1 MKQKLSDFL
10 FVQILP
16 AKTVYLLMKKDYRI
30 SRNIRASWFL
40 EHLNSVMEF
49 NPVQC
54 INDTDE
60 ELKLVSVV
68 PATNEETGDD
78 QLPLVQPGMPFMFQ
92 LLPSTVVT
100 FLAKRYRLVFVLDLS
115 PSAAS
120 VDLKTGEVLL
130 DKISHNL
137 RCSITGLVKPF
148 MLPGTKMKFVPEL
161 YVTVIAYTP
170 VLACTANQVLAQ
182 GMKVTEDN
190 AESFLSLVLDRLDNF
205 EQSLASG
212 FNKLNNNLTMDE
224 DLAESIGYEEVNAH
238 RRKLND
244 SLYNLIRQ
252 GLFGLQLLPENSSA
266 GIIIVTDAMMGS
278 PDANIF
284 DHIMTQ
290 LRNSTVA
297 CSFLKIG
304 ETYCARCQFGCIP
317 HVELLQFI
325 ATATFGAYFAMCPDV
340 SKDSCDQMN
349 IYHKALLLW
358 SFQKGLEGFKYELTH
373 HRHVEPMHPVALS
386 NRILSHPIKDK
397 NSVVLPTVRQKHM
410 DAKLSANILSV
421 LSVRLREGYTIKDV
435 YLNKGGSQIEVHL
448 ILPYKDYVKIE
459 YTATAFWPMETDSP
473 QDSQT
478 YAEVYIEG
486 RYDFLHDFTC
496 SQLKVNQSQRMIN
509 IKRFWMTLE
518 RLRQDDQLLDHLQTF
533 GSNTVHYKVPDSI
546 KKGIPLFYMP
556 PNSNNPVLN
565 SQHNNKDSALLSFA
579 MYWKPVVNLDIK
591 IWQKWM
597 HSHRIGMILEHDVPL
612 PKYLH
617 TPNSS
622 GRFHVVLC
630 RQALTS
636 LHALLRDW
644 STFVLLEN
652 DSYIKLL
659 PSNSEKPPTSFLLL
673 RVTSKPPYMVL
684 RLAFLGGSPGWER
697 YCTIQELRDKV
708 AVLRFPK
715 RGPTKVEKAKVSPTK
730 DSALKKLKKT
740 PSPLLR
746 DWSEIN
752 CCVLLTKPVEQIL
765 ISYDRLP
772 QDMSIIEDP
781 SKFLPSHLSNQQ
793 LASKTAVANTFNM
806 MSRYLHHQRW
816 VWTVKQGKVEVSM
829 PAIGRILS
837 TLAKIR
843 LQEGFNFVSSN
854 SGIVNMVAEVEMQVL
869 DTDVTKC
876 AIQYIMFPPYIK
888 TTRDSVSEEDVDEVE
903 TTEADGDVQIVT
915 ECWAEPQF
923 GVGVNNP
930 TERKHWDGMTYK
942 DMAKALY
949 PPDLEC
955 ISCLVTFEHLVYVC
969 QNTVAVPNSV
979 DWLQNGSFSSSVDF
993 VPLYMEDPPG
1003 RPGSPPTI
1011 HQLPLPFDILSLLSR
1026 SQQAELL
1033 VSTFRIANPKE
1044 DEIQRDIK
1052 GSNNLFFNLMFEKLK
1067 ETTQREVI
1075 MSTKDSF
1082 RFLHLLKERKRD
1094 TTTHPFPFSFEDDLD
1109 QLLEDQVEYPQWRCF
1124 VRASSNTR
1132 MFLTFLPASFDDLLK
1147 LNDLEEIVKSKS
1159 SSMCEDGFKDGSL
1172 GRNAKLKADFLTPV
1186 TSLGEK
1192 FVSDSDSNTIVDR
1205 PEGSEAQISGTDKDV
1220 EVDEQTELE
1229 NLEREDTV
1237 TDLPGEMEEESNK
1250 ENKYLTCVVPMYVYE
1265 CYLNNVT
1272 DSLIN
1277 PWTFE
1282 LAADIFEDCTF
1293 QTKGES
1299 LDTPGGRGHFFR
1311 FPSFDR
1317 DSTPGSD
1324 DKDDYETLH
1333 QILRCSQSQERRMT
1347 ESSVDGTEDLK
1358 IHCTFLSEVY
1368 SSCFV
1373 NGVFQ
1378 SLQHGYFMAP
1388 EDIDSVIY
1396 NMCTESFPLETDIT
1410 TFLLASCRHF
1420 RQIVES
1426 AQEERNKEQDKGT
1439 ETTNKRSSVRFME
1452 NLDETDGSDSGIK
1465 PVPSILQLP
1474 TALVKLQTQPA
1485 SRCEYQD
1492 GLHSLIRRKFTDITQ
1507 KWFQLVP
1514 NYPNYYFYCP
1524 ESVPQDSS
1532 LESGETDEKDMDEQV
1547 DTGPTIDLVRS
1558 VDDGL
1563 GITEREDGYQLVY
1576 KKNEDADHSSMATT
1590 LDSDESFASEVDL
1603 CPELADD
1610 DVSNNSG
1617 PLFVYFTCTVK
1628 SRMQYKDVSV
1638 QTLIPCLDEILIAE
1652 EKEQSTRDPMELQL
1666 GDLKIT
1672 FDLHCLTLQS
1682 DSDMQNKPEFQ
1693 RMLSNSS
1700 EADSPPPSSET
1711 GASGSVQVNVGQLQ
1725 DPIAHLP
1732 KLQQHAVH
1740 KCKEEIEW
1748 LLKDEI
1754 VSALRHLQ
1762 PVKTDALQFV
1772 TEHVRLSAEM
1782 GKPNCATEKIKLSF
1796 VYGSGLSLLKFK
1808 EEFERLSYLGY
1819 RLMKEEDYYYVVRG
1833 RTMTNLSHAK
1843 ALNTAL
1849 VELSREGTPAKQN
1862 NQLKADIF
1870 QTNNPDS
1877 PEVLTTYVSP
1887 LFLTPE
1893 DPRRA
1898 SLEVE
1903 SPLGGG
1909 SSNMSGSDGIKDL
1922 ETQEGG
1928 TIPEGAGKGGKKRQY
1943 RSRFPDKMELHFNR
1957 DRHVDFPRTPL
1968 TPPVKSDK
1976 RSMSLGEEIGQVVLK
1991 KSSSFAGF
1999 LTEDSVESFKR
2010 QDSMTALSISPIKG
2024 VSGTPQLPSLGRL
2037 RHSSAPS
2044 GQGTPMS
2051 KHSTLPQTP
2060 SWISSRGSY
2069 TDIGYEGD
2077 SSDTDDDNAAYS
2089 DLSGRQQ
2096 PVPKFWLLM
2105 QVGEDGVDIYF
2116 HARETGKED
2125 NEEKIEQRMLLSY
2138 FRSSIENLC
2147 RRVNQKMLLND
2158 LYESRTCDPLLVP
2171 EADEEVSW
2179 NLDKHVNTGHRH
2191 LDSSDASE
2199 ADEEEDQHK
2208 VKPYLAA
2215 TYDLRHEA
2223 GYFNCDCVL
2232 THQFIINPRLKMG
2245 AAGSKESRGMKALR
2259 SVLNK
2264 FSVINRKN
2272 MFVVKNQHGS
2282 QAVFYLK
2289 LKEVGALF
2297 RQTST
2302 ISSEDISLAD
2312 SASSAMFSSRRDDQG
2327 MLVAEKD
2334 CDSVSLTSVGSA
2346 SQRPCQDYV
2355 ELLVHGIEEAGPD
2368 IKVDLISMLQK
2379 RLDDAVL
2386 EMISLQLSR
2395 NPVSKLSPGDV
2406 HFIQKP
2412 GVDAS
2417 KTLHLTLPSSVG
2429 VHLSALL
2436 YYLKQNLLQF
2446 CHMPNYA
2453 DNRLENRFQSLVDNR
2468 WQVVE
2473 EGNMFIYI
2481 RPHALGGRGIACISL
2496 SLVNHNGSQ
2505 VRVLTSPKPSRLGC
2519 TKINHPEDFDA
2530 YTHTELYTALPS
2542 DKLGLTTLVQFCIWE
2557 CGGMDLATL
2566 QEKLTCAVKHA
2577 LCDIV
2582 MEFYVL
2588 TASVCPVPVQLQDL
2602 LPMPAYSAPSSPITK
2617 KEIVL
2622 ERRHSIASRKLSES
2636 LKLTGNIGVKQS
2648 EHSPLQSLKDAFST
2662 KARLTSPPPD
2672 SQKTFEF
2679 GPMSTALGTSPV
2691 QTERDSEL
2699 QSIIRQYEEGERGN
2713 LSKMFTSL
2721 LKDWMEIC
2729 YKTGVPAV
2737 SKLEVS
2743 LLSKYS
2749 VDNFLREFQT
2759 AVTTVSSDIKSMA
2772 FQLVKDSSGQWYG
2785 SHPYRPH
2792 RQPLQEEGQ
2801 IETSLDCD
2809 RRKLPGGEDGQIML
2823 IGRNVDQWRA
2833 SIQDFNEEEFSV
2845 MTSTSSTA
2853 IPKQTFQR
2861 FSPLLHTNQD
2871 TVGLNEQTFIPRQRL
2886 LMLSIH
2892 NKQISVYSYNW
2903 ARDLSTMLSNRVTQI
2918 VQWHNTRI
2926 RLLDSVISQKMG
2938 LYHHS
2943 VFRELR
2949 GKKEYGPYA
2958 SLSTDIDH
2966 LIKFTAPSSSSHEPV
2981 RRHNSLSTSI
2991 NQPVRSFDESF
3002 KDIQPQRPLH
3012 QTSFAHYTDPVAMH
3026 GLQAQDLRSYNRKEM
3041 EKLLK
3046 LNKLYWIWFE
3056 KTSVNMNMPISDEVI
3071 QLLKQSCRLYHYCAT
3086 PLLFHPLWRQKV
3098 MEKYK
3103 VTQRP
3108 TSVSSNTTEKPEP
3121 KARSRH
3127 SSGTSVTSMRTKRA
3141 DSTEGKK
3148 RPTINV
3154 SHQEHIGEEPWHID
3168 LRASFVNEYM
3178 QYVQSLGFVLIQM
3191 RPATPKRASRHVK
3204 KSSFERVFVEGESI
3218 HGPIGTV
3225 HYLQKTQAGGIM
3237 LMELSFREQYFC
3249 VKLFTC
3255 EYTRLGVP
3263 VNQQLKLLFV
3273 EECEKC
3279 KDLIHVHSFAHDFHL
3294 RCIHSHI
3301 SRQQVFKQS
3310 YHLTGFLSDFMQVYP
3325 YPPNFSRNFLHE
3337 DTMTVGPLTCPGSQ
3351 LYEFMLQHVK
3361 LHQMKVIAMVPNV
3374 DADIDSEY
3382 HFVRS
3387 NEYALVCHKLR
3398 KNEDHKR
3405 KQKLD
3410 DYNVGLVITHD
3421 SQQVNFQNES
3431 ERTLLKLHY
3440 FVVMTSCRELFPKAT
3455 IDNKEGTKG
3464 VFLEELRDRSKPVPV
3479 KQHIGVRQ
3487 ETVRTSRTSDVHNT
3501 PGYNLL
3507 MEEAQLA
3514 REKIESM
3521 VEVSTEKCRKD
3532 LLWQRM
3538 LVGEQSEEDGRRKK
3552 RSETEESR
3560 DVYQKLSFDE
3570 FLELLAKVV
3579 KTPLGELDPM
3589 LMQLES
3595 MNFMWYKGLFRVL
3608 QTHYPETHRCFFS
3621 HDGQTQYILILNPN
3635 YLDMFMMLMLDNT
3648 EKRTDLCAIFRE
3660 SITDQEHSPENP
3672 NLSVLGMHSHV
3683 EDFVN
3688 VCCYHLWASMV

>member
-1 MKQKLSDFL
+1 MEDTGSESESESEAEDQVL
-10 FVQILP
+10 Q

-40 EHLNSVMEF
+40 EHLNSVMQF

-54 INDTDE
+54 ISDTDE

-68 PATNEETGDD
+68 PAKDEEMGDD
-78 QLPLVQPGMPFMFQ
+78 QLPLVQPGKPFMFQ

-100 FLAKRYRLVFVLDLS
+100 FLARRYRLVFVLDLS

-148 MLPGTKMKFVPEL
+148 MLPGTHLKFVPEL

-190 AESFLSLVLDRLDNF
+190 AESFLSLVLDRLDSF
-205 EQSLASG
+205 EQSLATG
-212 FNKLNNNLTMDE
+212 FNKLKNNLSVVDE
-224 DLAESIGYEEVNAH
+224 DLAESMGYEEINAH

-252 GLFGLQLLPENSSA
+252 GLFALQLLPENSSA

-278 PDANIF
+278 PDANMF

-297 CSFLKIG
+297 CSFLKMG

-317 HVELLQFI
+317 HVELLQFM

-340 SKDSCDQMN
+340 SKDSCGQMN

-373 HRHVEPMHPVALS
+373 HRHMEPMHPVALYMS
-386 NRILSHPIKDK
+386 SRILSHPIKDK

-435 YLNKGGSQIEVHL
+435 YLTKGGSQIEVRL

-459 YTATAFWPMETDSP
+459 YTATALWPMETAKRQTGEGNYSA

-478 YAEVYIEG
+478 YVEIHIEG

-496 SQLKVNQSQRMIN
+496 SQLKGNQSQTRVFN

-533 GSNTVHYKVPDSI
+533 GSNAVHYKVPDSI

-659 PSNSEKPPTSFLLL
+659 PGVSEKPPTSFLLL

-697 YCTIQELRDKV
+697 YCIIQELRDKV
-708 AVLRFPK
+708 AALRFPK
-715 RGPTKVEKAKVSPTK
+715 RGQTKVEKSKVSPTK
-730 DSALKKLKKT
+730 DSAVRKLKKR

-746 DWSEIN
+746 DWSEIK
-752 CCVLLTKPVEQIL
+752 CCVLLIKPIEQIL

-781 SKFLPSHLSNQQ
+781 YKFLPSHLSNQQ

-816 VWTVKQGKVEVSM
+816 VWTVKQGKVEISM

-854 SGIVNMVAEVEMQVL
+854 SGIVNMVAEVEMQDKDRV

-876 AIQYIMFPPYIK
+876 AIQYIMFPPYVK
-888 TTRDSVSEEDVDEVE
+888 TTRDSVSEEDVDELE

-930 TERKHWDGMTYK
+930 AERKHWDGMTYK

-969 QNTVAVPNSV
+969 QNTFAVPNDV
-979 DWLQNGSFSSSVDF
+979 DWLQDGSFSSSVDF
-993 VPLYMEDPPG
+993 VPLYVEDTPG
-1003 RPGSPPTI
+1003 RPGPPQTI
-1011 HQLPLPFDILSLLSR
+1011 HQLPLPFDILSLLPR

-1033 VSTFRIANPKE
+1033 VSSYRIGNLRE

-1052 GSNNLFFNLMFEKLK
+1052 GSNNLFFNLMFERLK
-1067 ETTQREVI
+1067 ETTQREVTL
-1075 MSTKDSF
+1075 SACDSF
-1082 RFLHLLKERKRD
+1082 RFFHLLKERQRD
-1094 TTTHPFPFSFEDDLD
+1094 LASHPFPFTLDDDIENLLQD
-1109 QLLEDQVEYPQWRCF
+1109 QKSYQGALRELATEQTRLYNIRNKRKYPQWRCF

-1132 MFLTFLPASFDDLLK
+1132 MFVTFLPASFDDLLK

-1159 SSMCEDGFKDGSL
+1159 SSVCEDGIKDGSL
-1172 GRNAKLKADFLTPV
+1172 GRGAKLKVDISTPV
-1186 TSLGEK
+1186 TSLVEK
-1192 FVSDSDSNTIVDR
+1192 FVSDSDTNTIVER
-1205 PEGSEAQISGTDKDV
+1205 PEGSDSRVLHQGTDKMTDA
-1220 EVDEQTELE
+1220 EEDEQTDLE
-1229 NLEREDTV
+1229 DLEREDTV
-1237 TDLPGEMEEESNK
+1237 TDLPGEVEEESNK
-1250 ENKYLTCVVPMYVYE
+1250 ENKYVSCVVPMYVYE

-1282 LAADIFEDCTF
+1282 LAPDIFEDCIF
-1293 QTKGES
+1293 QTRGES
-1299 LDTPGGRGHFFR
+1299 LETPGGRGHFFR

-1358 IHCTFLSEVY
+1358 NHCNFLSDIY

-1378 SLQHGYFMAP
+1378 SLQQGYFMAP

-1396 NMCTESFPLETDIT
+1396 NMCTESFPMETDIT

-1420 RQIVES
+1420 RQIVET
-1426 AQEERNKEQDKGT
+1426 AQVEQNNKEVDKGT
-1439 ETTNKRSSVRFME
+1439 DTTNKRTSVRFME

-1465 PVPSILQLP
+1465 AVPTILQLP
-1474 TALVKLQTQPA
+1474 NALVKLQTQPT

-1492 GLHSLIRRKFTDITQ
+1492 DLHSLIRRKFTDITQ

-1532 LESGETDEKDMDEQV
+1532 MESDEKDMSGTDNG
-1547 DTGPTIDLVRS
+1547 GPTIDLVPS
-1558 VDDGL
+1558 IDDDL
-1563 GITEREDGYQLVY
+1563 DLAMTEREDDYLLIY
-1576 KKNEDADHSSMATT
+1576 KKGEDADHSSMATT
-1590 LDSDESFASEVDL
+1590 LDSNESFGSEEDL

-1610 DVSNNSG
+1610 DSNNNG

-1652 EKEQSTRDPMELQL
+1652 EMEQSIRDPMELHL

-1672 FDLHCLTLQS
+1672 FDLHCLTLQT
-1682 DSDMQNKPEFQ
+1682 DSDLQNKPEFQ

-1700 EADSPPPSSET
+1700 EAESPTSSCET
-1711 GASGSVQVNVGQLQ
+1711 GASNSVQVNVGQLQ

-1740 KCKEEIEW
+1740 RCKEEIEW

-1762 PVKTDALQFV
+1762 PVKTDALHFV

-1782 GKPNCATEKIKLSF
+1782 GKPNCATEKVKLSF
-1796 VYGSGLSLLKFK
+1796 VYGSEHSLLKFK
-1808 EEFERLSYLGY
+1808 EEFERLNYLGY
-1819 RLMKEEDYYYVVRG
+1819 RLMKEEDYYYVVKG
-1833 RTMTNLSHAK
+1833 RTITNLSHAK

-1862 NQLKADIF
+1862 IQLKTDIF
-1870 QTNNPDS
+1870 HATDLES
-1877 PEVLTTYVSP
+1877 PEVMTTYVSP
-1887 LFLTPE
+1887 LFITPE
-1893 DPRRA
+1893 YPRQA

-1903 SPLGGG
+1903 SPLGGC
-1909 SSNMSGSDGIKDL
+1909 SSNLSGSDGVTPKDT
-1922 ETQEGG
+1922 ETHEGG
-1928 TIPEGAGKGGKKRQY
+1928 TRDTDTPEGLGRGGKKRLS
-1943 RSRFPDKMELHFNR
+1943 RSRFPDRMELHFSR
-1957 DRHVDFPRTPL
+1957 DRQIDFPRTPL

-1976 RSMSLGEEIGQVVLK
+1976 RSMSLGEEIGEGVLK

-1999 LTEDSVESFKR
+1999 LTEDTVEPFKR
-2010 QDSMTALSISPIKG
+2010 QDSMTALSVSPVKG

-2077 SSDTDDDNAAYS
+2077 SSETDDDTEAYS

-2125 NEEKIEQRMLLSY
+2125 NEEKIEQRTLHSY
-2138 FRSSIENLC
+2138 FRTSIEELC

-2171 EADEEVSW
+2171 EADEEVTW
-2179 NLDKHVNTGHRH
+2179 NLDKQVHTGHRH

-2199 ADEEEDQHK
+2199 ADEEEEQQK

-2232 THQFIINPRLKMG
+2232 IHRFMINPRLKMG

-2264 FSVINRKN
+2264 FSVLNRKN

-2289 LKEVGALF
+2289 LKEVGAIL

-2302 ISSEDISLAD
+2302 LSSEDICLTD
-2312 SASSAMFSSRRDDQG
+2312 SASSAMFSSRRDEQG
-2327 MLVAEKD
+2327 MLMAEKE
-2334 CDSVSLTSVGSA
+2334 CDTVSISSVGSA
-2346 SQRPCQDYV
+2346 SQRLPQDYV

-2368 IKVDLISMLQK
+2368 IKVDLISMLQN

-2386 EMISLQLSR
+2386 ETISLQLSR

-2412 GVDAS
+2412 GMEAS
-2417 KTLHLTLPSSVG
+2417 KTFHLTVPSSVG
-2429 VHLSALL
+2429 VHLSALMH
-2436 YYLKQNLLQF
+2436 YLRQNLLQF
-2446 CHMPNYA
+2446 CHIPNYA
-2453 DNRLENRFQSLVDNR
+2453 DNKLENRFQSLVDNR

-2496 SLVNHNGSQ
+2496 SFVDHNGSQ
-2505 VRVLTSPKPSRLGC
+2505 IRVLNSPKPSRLGY
-2519 TKINHPEDFDA
+2519 TKINHPEDFDG
-2530 YTHTELYTALPS
+2530 YIHTELYTALPS
-2542 DKLGLTTLVQFCIWE
+2542 HKPGLTTLVQFCVWE
-2557 CGGMDLATL
+2557 CGGMDIATL

-2582 MEFYVL
+2582 MEYYIL
-2588 TASVCPVPVQLQDL
+2588 TASVCPVPLQLQDL
-2602 LPMPAYSAPSSPITK
+2602 LPMPAYSAPSSPITHK
-2617 KEIVL
+2617 DEITVNQSDGGIQIPEIVL

-2636 LKLTGNIGVKQS
+2636 LKQMSSTGVK
-2648 EHSPLQSLKDAFST
+2648 QSLKDAFSP

-2679 GPMSTALGTSPV
+2679 GPTSITVGTPPV
-2691 QTERDSEL
+2691 QTERDSEM

-2713 LSKMFTSL
+2713 LSKVFTSL
-2721 LKDWMEIC
+2721 LRHWMETCHKI
-2729 YKTGVPAV
+2729 GVPAV
-2737 SKLEVS
+2737 NKLEVS
-2743 LLSKYS
+2743 LQSKYS

-2759 AVTTVSSDIKSMA
+2759 ALTTVSSDIKSMA
-2772 FQLVKDSSGQWYG
+2772 FQLVKDSTGQWYG

-2792 RQPLQEEGQ
+2792 RQPLQEDGQ
-2801 IETSLDCD
+2801 METSLDCD
-2809 RRKLPGGEDGQIML
+2809 RRKLPAGEDGQIMV
-2823 IGRNVDQWRA
+2823 IARNVDQWRA
-2833 SIQDFNEEEFSV
+2833 SIQDFNEEEFNV
-2845 MTSTSSTA
+2845 MSSTSSTA

-2861 FSPLLHTNQD
+2861 FSPLLKTNLDQ
-2871 TVGLNEQTFIPRQRL
+2871 VGLNEQTFIPRQRL
-2886 LMLSIH
+2886 LMLSIQ
-2892 NKQISVYSYNW
+2892 NKQISLYSYNW

-2918 VQWHNTRI
+2918 VQWHNTRL
-2926 RLLDSVISQKMG
+2926 RLLDSIISQKMG

-2949 GKKEYGPYA
+2949 GKKDYGPYA
-2958 SLSTDIDH
+2958 SSSTDIDH
-2966 LIKFTAPSSSSHEPV
+2966 LIKFTAPSTSSHEPV

-2991 NQPVRSFDESF
+2991 THPVRSFDESF
-3002 KDIQPQRPLH
+3002 KDIQPQKPIH
-3012 QTSFAHYTDPVAMH
+3012 QTSFAHYSDPVAKH
-3026 GLQAQDLRSYNRKEM
+3026 GLQAQDLRSHNRKEM

-3046 LNKLYWIWFE
+3046 LNKLYWMWFE

-3086 PLLFHPLWRQKV
+3086 PLLFHPQWRQKV

-3103 VTQRP
+3103 VTQRQA
-3108 TSVSSNTTEKPEP
+3108 SVSSTTAEKPET

-3141 DSTEGKK
+3141 DSNEGKK
-3148 RPTINV
+3148 RPTITV
-3154 SHQEHIGEEPWHID
+3154 SHLDQLGEEPWHID
-3168 LRASFVNEYM
+3168 LRASFVSEYM
-3178 QYVQSLGFVLIQM
+3178 QYVQSLGFVLVQM

-3337 DTMTVGPLTCPGSQ
+3337 DTMTVGPLTCPGTQ

-3374 DADIDSEY
+3374 DADLDS
-3382 HFVRS
+3382 
-3387 NEYALVCHKLR
+3387 
-3398 KNEDHKR
+3398 
-3405 KQKLD
+3405 
-3410 DYNVGLVITHD
+3410 
-3421 SQQVNFQNES
+3421 
-3431 ERTLLKLHY
+3431 
-3440 FVVMTSCRELFPKAT
+3440 
-3455 IDNKEGTKG
+3455 
-3464 VFLEELRDRSKPVPV
+3464 
-3479 KQHIGVRQ
+3479 
-3487 ETVRTSRTSDVHNT
+3487 
-3501 PGYNLL
+3501 
-3507 MEEAQLA
+3507 
-3514 REKIESM
+3514 
-3521 VEVSTEKCRKD
+3521 VSI
-3532 LLWQRM
+3532 
-3538 LVGEQSEEDGRRKK
+3538 V
-3552 RSETEESR
+3552 
-3560 DVYQKLSFDE
+3560 
-3570 FLELLAKVV
+3570 
-3579 KTPLGELDPM
+3579 
-3589 LMQLES
+3589 
-3595 MNFMWYKGLFRVL
+3595 
-3608 QTHYPETHRCFFS
+3608 
-3621 HDGQTQYILILNPN
+3621 
-3635 YLDMFMMLMLDNT
+3635 
-3648 EKRTDLCAIFRE
+3648 
-3660 SITDQEHSPENP
+3660 
-3672 NLSVLGMHSHV
+3672 
-3683 EDFVN
+3683 
-3688 VCCYHLWASMV
+3688 